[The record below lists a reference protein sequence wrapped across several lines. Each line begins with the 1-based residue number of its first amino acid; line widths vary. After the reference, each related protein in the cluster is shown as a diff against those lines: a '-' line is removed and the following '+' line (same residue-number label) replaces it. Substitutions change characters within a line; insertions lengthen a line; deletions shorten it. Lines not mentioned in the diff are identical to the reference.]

1 MQNITDKNKSSISAL
16 IRVNSKGFVLEPN
29 ILIIAFS
36 NKMMMDMV
44 VRNNVFDILDE
55 SASMAFG
62 KPMKVKLLM
71 EDELEAFSASSAV
84 EENEQ
89 ENKEKDDNFE
99 NALNLLSQL
108 AEDEGFEVF
117 NIE

>member
-1 MQNITDKNKSSISAL
+1 M
-16 IRVNSKGFVLEPN
+16 
-29 ILIIAFS
+29 
-36 NKMMMDMV
+36 
-44 VRNNVFDILDE
+44 FDILDE
-55 SASMAFG
+55 SASMAG